1 MAFPW
6 QLALS
11 AMETSADTSSVC
23 TQERLDEATHHLQ
36 LSGRSSDRL
45 PTGCLT
51 LSLLVVGE
59 AEEEGDNSCTFAFDL
74 APSPV
79 HGFTTSTESPSPPT
93 VISVVR
99 SCGPVAQR
107 LQLRC

>member
-11 AMETSADTSSVC
+11 AMETSADIGSVC
-23 TQERLDEATHHLQ
+23 SQERLDEATHHLQ
-36 LSGRSSDRL
+36 LSDRSSDWV
-45 PTGCLT
+45 PMDCLT
-51 LSLLVVGE
+51 LSLPIIGE

-74 APSPV
+74 ALSLV
-79 HGFTTSTESPSPPT
+79 HGFTTSTESTSLPA
-93 VISVVR
+93 VISVER
-99 SCGPVAQR
+99 YCGPVAQR